1 MLDPPSNDYLLILSL
16 LPSAPPSSA
25 ASSVNPNSTRI
36 STANSVP
43 SDSLR
48 TGSSSSDDLRIYT
61 VSLLSLLYAQSLAQ
75 LESIK
80 AERELLES
88 MPADLQLLDQGSDD
102 ARQRERGDEGAN
114 GTQASW
120 RLDSVNRGGPDGKGE
135 LMDAKG
141 KVRPS
146 LNRPNQQCEASS

>member
-1 MLDPPSNDYLLILSL
+1 MLEPPSNDYLLILSL
-16 LPSAPPSSA
+16 LPSQPTATSSTNA
-25 ASSVNPNSTRI
+25 NSTRI

-43 SDSLR
+43 PNSLK

-61 VSLLSLLYAQSLAQ
+61 ISLLSLLYAQSLAQ

-88 MPADLQLLDQGSDD
+88 MPADLQLLEQGSDD
-102 ARQRERGDEGAN
+102 VRQREREDEGAN
-114 GTQASW
+114 GSQASW
-120 RLDSVNRGGPDGKGE
+120 RLDSVHQGGPDGKGE

-141 KVRPS
+141 KVRP
-146 LNRPNQQCEASS
+146 LPITVRECNR